1 MRLALR
7 SAGAASASAVA
18 AAVVLASTPAAY
30 AAGTGGV
37 DLRPL
42 DTNATAFH
50 LSLRAGHHRLERFE
64 LHNLTGSPAS
74 VRVYAATAAKT
85 SEGTFTVGGA
95 GSAPWAA
102 VADRTVTLAPH
113 AKQTVSFDVSRDLA
127 PVGQG
132 MTYGAVVLEQA
143 HGTVIARVATLIYLN
158 RVGPSKVLAS
168 PPPSVRPR
176 PVEPVKGTAP
186 VLSLGHAVER
196 PLAVLALAVALVGFV
211 GALIPFAVRR
221 RRRREAALAA

>member
-1 MRLALR
+1 MQLPSRMTGAATAFAVAATVLLAT
-7 SAGAASASAVA
+7 APAASAS
-18 AAVVLASTPAAY
+18 
-30 AAGTGGV
+30 GTGGV

-50 LSLRAGHHRLERFE
+50 VDLRAGQHKVERFA
-64 LHNLTGSPAS
+64 LTNLTGAPAS

-85 SEGTFTVGGA
+85 SNGSFTVGGA

-102 VADRTVTLAPH
+102 VPDRTVTLAPH
-113 AKQTVSFDVSRDLA
+113 ATQTLTFDVSRDLA
-127 PVGQG
+127 PAGQG
-132 MTYGAVVLEQA
+132 LAYGAVVLEQS

-158 RVGPSKVLAS
+158 RVGASKVAA

-176 PVEPVKGTAP
+176 PVEPAKGTAP
-186 VLSLGHAVER
+186 VVSLGHAVSR
-196 PLAVLALAVALVGFV
+196 PIAVLALAVALVGLV

-221 RRRREAALAA
+221 RRRRDAAVVA